1 MCLLSIGLETLGLL
15 LRVWLWIS
23 VPIAVILLLVAT
35 WLNYLRTV
43 RSKGSLRL
51 AVEGL
56 GGEVRPGNDK
66 LERVEPGGDWEESDQ
81 GESERDESEREESER
96 EESDHEQSEREELTA
111 TGKETIYQGILW
123 MKEKYEQYREQA
135 DRQLAAVRVQLDLKR
150 AIVED
155 LEAQLR
161 SERLKVGELVQ
172 KLQANS
178 ELMLRIYRELES
190 VPDLGK

>member
-15 LRVWLWIS
+15 LRVWLW
-23 VPIAVILLLVAT
+23 IAVILLLVAT

-56 GGEVRPGNDK
+56 GGEVRPGNDE
-66 LERVEPGGDWEESDQ
+66 LERVEPGGDWEERDQ
-81 GESERDESEREESER
+81 EESEREESER